1 MICTKHINNTLSLF
15 RRTMVG
21 RVLCGLLPSPLVI
34 IIFNFQFSIFNS
46 ASAQGMVEAR
56 IDSIQMMVGEQ
67 TGYHVSATVKP
78 GQRVVFRQ
86 WKPQQMI
93 TPGVEVVEMP
103 RIDTVDAKDGFIKVT
118 QHLVLTSFE
127 DTLYYIPKQEVRI
140 DNRKLQTNNLALKVL
155 TVEVDTLHP
164 NQFFGQKDVQ
174 ENPFMWQE
182 WVRLLWFAIL
192 AVAIYILAWLAY
204 IRLKSNKPFK
214 FKVRIIKRIPP
225 HQKALSAIQAL
236 KDEKVALSTED
247 DSKAYYTQLT
257 DALRTY
263 MQERF
268 GFNAK
273 EMTSAEIISR
283 LQQEED
289 QDKIEELTA
298 LFQTADLVKFAKYST
313 GMTEKDRN
321 LVSAVDFIN
330 KTKQENVPTEERIE
344 PTITKQQRQTMHVRT
359 SLKWVI
365 GIMIIIATALIA
377 YVCWQLYD
385 IRA

>member
-1 MICTKHINNTLSLF
+1 MRYISKILFFILLILPLS
-15 RRTMVG
+15 VY
-21 RVLCGLLPSPLVI
+21 S
-34 IIFNFQFSIFNS
+34 
-46 ASAQGMVEAR
+46 QGMVEAR
-56 IDSIQMMVGEQ
+56 IDSIQILVGEQ
-67 TGYHVSATVKP
+67 TGYHLSATIKP
-78 GQRVVFRQ
+78 GQRVMFPQ

-93 TPGVEVVEMP
+93 TPGVEVVEAP
-103 RIDTVDAKDGFIKVT
+103 RVDTVDANDGFIKVT

-127 DTLYYIPKQEVRI
+127 DTLYYIPKQEIKI
-140 DNRKLQTNNLALKVL
+140 DNKTLQTNNLALKVL

-164 NQFFGQKDVQ
+164 NQFFGPKDIQ
-174 ENPFMWQE
+174 ENPFLWKE
-182 WVRLLWFAIL
+182 WVKLLWL
-192 AVAIYILAWLAY
+192 AVLAVFIYVMLWLAY

-214 FKVRIIKRIPP
+214 FKVRIIKRVPP
-225 HQKALSAIQAL
+225 HQKALTAIQAL
-236 KDEKVALSTED
+236 KDEKVSINAED
-247 DSKAYYTQLT
+247 DSKEYYTQLT

-283 LQQEED
+283 LEQEED
-289 QDKIEELTA
+289 KDKIEELTA

-321 LVSAVDFIN
+321 LVSAIDFIN
-330 KTKQENVPTEERIE
+330 QTKQENVPTEERVE
-344 PTITKQQRQTMHVRT
+344 PTITKQQRQTMHIRT
-359 SLKWVI
+359 SLKWAI
-365 GIMIIIATALIA
+365 AIMIIIATALIV

>member
-1 MICTKHINNTLSLF
+1 MRYISKILFFILLILPLS
-15 RRTMVG
+15 VY
-21 RVLCGLLPSPLVI
+21 S
-34 IIFNFQFSIFNS
+34 
-46 ASAQGMVEAR
+46 QGMVEAR
-56 IDSIQMMVGEQ
+56 IDSIQILVGEQ
-67 TGYHVSATVKP
+67 TGYHLSATIKP
-78 GQRVVFRQ
+78 GQRVMFPQ

-93 TPGVEVVEMP
+93 TPGVEVVEAP
-103 RIDTVDAKDGFIKVT
+103 RVDTVDANDGFIKVT

-127 DTLYYIPKQEVRI
+127 DTLYYIPKQEIKI
-140 DNRKLQTNNLALKVL
+140 DNKTLQTNNLALKVL

-164 NQFFGQKDVQ
+164 NQFFGPKDIQ
-174 ENPFMWQE
+174 ENPFLWKE
-182 WVRLLWFAIL
+182 WVMLLWL
-192 AVAIYILAWLAY
+192 AVLAVFIYVMLWLAY

-214 FKVRIIKRIPP
+214 FKVRIIKRVPP
-225 HQKALSAIQAL
+225 HQKALTAIQAL
-236 KDEKVALSTED
+236 KDEKVSINAED
-247 DSKAYYTQLT
+247 DSKEYYTQLT

-283 LQQEED
+283 LEQEED
-289 QDKIEELTA
+289 KDKIEELTA

-321 LVSAVDFIN
+321 LVSAIDFIN
-330 KTKQENVPTEERIE
+330 QTKQENVPTEERVE
-344 PTITKQQRQTMHVRT
+344 PTITKQQRQTMHIRT
-359 SLKWVI
+359 SLKWAI
-365 GIMIIIATALIA
+365 AIMIIIATALIV

>member
-1 MICTKHINNTLSLF
+1 MTKVNKYIIALALTL
-15 RRTMVG
+15 
-21 RVLCGLLPSPLVI
+21 CPL
-34 IIFNFQFSIFNS
+34 
-46 ASAQGMVEAR
+46 AMMAQGMVEAR
-56 IDSIQMMVGEQ
+56 IDSIQMLVGEQ

-78 GQRVVFRQ
+78 GQRVVFPQ

-93 TPGVEVVEMP
+93 TPGVEVVEAPKM
-103 RIDTVDAKDGFIKVT
+103 DTVDAKDGFIKVT

-127 DTLYYIPKQEVRI
+127 DTLYYIPKQEVKI
-140 DNRKLQTNNLALKVL
+140 DGKTLKTNNLALKVL
-155 TVEVDTLHP
+155 TIEVDTLHP
-164 NQFFGQKDVQ
+164 NQFFGPKDVQ
-174 ENPFMWQE
+174 ENPFLWKE
-182 WVRLLWFAIL
+182 WAKLLWLALL
-192 AVAIYILAWLAY
+192 AVTLYVVAWLAY

-236 KDEKVALSTED
+236 KDEKVSLSTED

-321 LVSAVDFIN
+321 LVSAIDFIN
-330 KTKQENVPTEERIE
+330 QTKQENVPTEERVE

-359 SLKWVI
+359 SLKWAI
-365 GIMIIIATALIA
+365 GIMIIAATALIV

>member
-1 MICTKHINNTLSLF
+1 MRYISKILFFILLILPLS
-15 RRTMVG
+15 VY
-21 RVLCGLLPSPLVI
+21 S
-34 IIFNFQFSIFNS
+34 
-46 ASAQGMVEAR
+46 QGMVEAR
-56 IDSIQMMVGEQ
+56 IDSIQILVGEQ
-67 TGYHVSATVKP
+67 TGYHLSATIKP
-78 GQRVVFRQ
+78 GQRVMFPQ

-93 TPGVEVVEMP
+93 TPGVEVVEAP
-103 RIDTVDAKDGFIKVT
+103 RVDTVDANDGFIKVT

-127 DTLYYIPKQEVRI
+127 DTLYYIPKQEIKI
-140 DNRKLQTNNLALKVL
+140 DNKTLQTNNLALKVL

-164 NQFFGQKDVQ
+164 NQFFGPKDIQ
-174 ENPFMWQE
+174 ENPFLWKE
-182 WVRLLWFAIL
+182 WVMLLLL
-192 AVAIYILAWLAY
+192 AVLAVFIYVMLWLAY

-214 FKVRIIKRIPP
+214 FKVRIIKRVPP
-225 HQKALSAIQAL
+225 HQKALTAIQAL
-236 KDEKVALSTED
+236 KDEKVSINAED
-247 DSKAYYTQLT
+247 DSKEYYTQLT

-283 LQQEED
+283 LEQEED
-289 QDKIEELTA
+289 KDKIEELTA

-321 LVSAVDFIN
+321 LVSAIDFIN
-330 KTKQENVPTEERIE
+330 QTKQENVPTEERVE
-344 PTITKQQRQTMHVRT
+344 PTITKQQRQTMHIRT
-359 SLKWVI
+359 SLKWAI
-365 GIMIIIATALIA
+365 AIMIIIATALIV

>member
-1 MICTKHINNTLSLF
+1 MRYISKILFFILLILPLS
-15 RRTMVG
+15 VY
-21 RVLCGLLPSPLVI
+21 S
-34 IIFNFQFSIFNS
+34 
-46 ASAQGMVEAR
+46 QGMVEAR
-56 IDSIQMMVGEQ
+56 IDSIQILVGEQ
-67 TGYHVSATVKP
+67 TGYHLSATIKP
-78 GQRVVFRQ
+78 GQRVMFPQ

-93 TPGVEVVEMP
+93 TPGVEVVEAP
-103 RIDTVDAKDGFIKVT
+103 RVDTVDANDGFIKVT

-127 DTLYYIPKQEVRI
+127 DTLYYIPKQEIKI
-140 DNRKLQTNNLALKVL
+140 DNKTLQTNNLALKVL

-164 NQFFGQKDVQ
+164 NQFFGPKDIQ
-174 ENPFMWQE
+174 ENPFLWKE
-182 WVRLLWFAIL
+182 WVKLLWL
-192 AVAIYILAWLAY
+192 AVLAVFIYVMLWLAY

-214 FKVRIIKRIPP
+214 FKVRIIKRVPP
-225 HQKALSAIQAL
+225 HQKALTAIQAL
-236 KDEKVALSTED
+236 KDEKVSINAED
-247 DSKAYYTQLT
+247 DSKEYYTQLT

-283 LQQEED
+283 LEQEED
-289 QDKIEELTA
+289 KDKIEELTA

-321 LVSAVDFIN
+321 LVSAIDFIN
-330 KTKQENVPTEERIE
+330 QTKQENVPTEERVE
-344 PTITKQQRQTMHVRT
+344 PTITKQQRQTMHIRT
-359 SLKWVI
+359 SLKWAI
-365 GIMIIIATALIA
+365 AIMIIIATTLIV

>member
-1 MICTKHINNTLSLF
+1 MRYISKILFFILLILPLS
-15 RRTMVG
+15 VY
-21 RVLCGLLPSPLVI
+21 S
-34 IIFNFQFSIFNS
+34 
-46 ASAQGMVEAR
+46 QGMVEAR
-56 IDSIQMMVGEQ
+56 IDSIQILVGEQ
-67 TGYHVSATVKP
+67 TGYHLSATIKP
-78 GQRVVFRQ
+78 GQRVMFPQ

-93 TPGVEVVEMP
+93 TPGVEVVEAP
-103 RIDTVDAKDGFIKVT
+103 RVDTVDANDGFIKVT

-127 DTLYYIPKQEVRI
+127 DTLYYIPKQEIKI
-140 DNRKLQTNNLALKVL
+140 DNKTLQTNNLALKVL

-164 NQFFGQKDVQ
+164 NQFFGPKDIQ
-174 ENPFMWQE
+174 ENPFLWKE
-182 WVRLLWFAIL
+182 WVKLLWL
-192 AVAIYILAWLAY
+192 AVLAVFIYVMLWLAY

-214 FKVRIIKRIPP
+214 FKVRIIKRVPP
-225 HQKALSAIQAL
+225 HQKALTAIQAL
-236 KDEKVALSTED
+236 KDEKVSINAED
-247 DSKAYYTQLT
+247 DSKEYYTQLT

-283 LQQEED
+283 LEQEED
-289 QDKIEELTA
+289 KDKIEELTA

-321 LVSAVDFIN
+321 LVSAIDFIN
-330 KTKQENVPTEERIE
+330 QTKQENVPTEERVE
-344 PTITKQQRQTMHVRT
+344 PTITKQQRQTMHIRT
-359 SLKWVI
+359 SLKWAI
-365 GIMIIIATALIA
+365 AIMIIIATALIM

>member
-1 MICTKHINNTLSLF
+1 MRYISKILFFILLILPLS
-15 RRTMVG
+15 VY
-21 RVLCGLLPSPLVI
+21 S
-34 IIFNFQFSIFNS
+34 
-46 ASAQGMVEAR
+46 QGMVEAR
-56 IDSIQMMVGEQ
+56 IDSIQILVGEQ
-67 TGYHVSATVKP
+67 TGYHLSATIKP
-78 GQRVVFRQ
+78 GQRVMFPQ

-93 TPGVEVVEMP
+93 TPGVEVVEAP
-103 RIDTVDAKDGFIKVT
+103 RVDTVDANDGFIKVT

-127 DTLYYIPKQEVRI
+127 DTLYYIPKQEIKI
-140 DNRKLQTNNLALKVL
+140 DNKTLQTNNLALKVL

-164 NQFFGQKDVQ
+164 NQFFGPKDIQ
-174 ENPFMWQE
+174 ENPFLWKE
-182 WVRLLWFAIL
+182 WVKLLWL
-192 AVAIYILAWLAY
+192 AVLAVFIYVMLWLAY

-214 FKVRIIKRIPP
+214 FKVRIIKRVPP
-225 HQKALSAIQAL
+225 HQKALTAIQAL
-236 KDEKVALSTED
+236 KDEKVSINAED
-247 DSKAYYTQLT
+247 DSKEYYTQLT

-283 LQQEED
+283 LEQEED
-289 QDKIEELTA
+289 KDKIEELTA

-321 LVSAVDFIN
+321 LVSAIDFIN
-330 KTKQENVPTEERIE
+330 QTKQENVPTEERVE

-359 SLKWVI
+359 SLKWAI
-365 GIMIIIATALIA
+365 AIMIIIATALIV

>member
-1 MICTKHINNTLSLF
+1 
-15 RRTMVG
+15 
-21 RVLCGLLPSPLVI
+21 
-34 IIFNFQFSIFNS
+34 
-46 ASAQGMVEAR
+46 MVEAR
-56 IDSIQMMVGEQ
+56 IDSIQILVGEQ
-67 TGYHVSATVKP
+67 TGYHLSATIKP
-78 GQRVVFRQ
+78 GQRVMFPQ

-93 TPGVEVVEMP
+93 TPGVEVVEAP
-103 RIDTVDAKDGFIKVT
+103 RVDTVDANDGFIKVT

-127 DTLYYIPKQEVRI
+127 DTLYYIPKQEIKI
-140 DNRKLQTNNLALKVL
+140 DNKTLQTNNLALKVL

-164 NQFFGQKDVQ
+164 NQFFGPKDIQ
-174 ENPFMWQE
+174 ENPFLWKE
-182 WVRLLWFAIL
+182 WVKLLWL
-192 AVAIYILAWLAY
+192 AVLAVFIYVMLWLAY

-214 FKVRIIKRIPP
+214 FKVRIIKRVPP
-225 HQKALSAIQAL
+225 HQKALTAIQAL
-236 KDEKVALSTED
+236 KDEKVSINAED
-247 DSKAYYTQLT
+247 DSKEYYTQLT

-283 LQQEED
+283 LEQEED
-289 QDKIEELTA
+289 KDKIEELTA

-321 LVSAVDFIN
+321 LVSAIDFIN
-330 KTKQENVPTEERIE
+330 QTKQENVPTEERVE
-344 PTITKQQRQTMHVRT
+344 PTITKQQRQTMHIRT
-359 SLKWVI
+359 SLKWAI
-365 GIMIIIATALIA
+365 AIMIIIATALIV